1 MLDEELKKILVCPK
15 CRGDLEFHEDVQEI
29 HCPACQ
35 VFYAIDDGVP
45 VMLIDE
51 AKPLSGS
58 RVRQQRQSS

>member
-15 CRGDLEFHEDVQEI
+15 CRGEVEIHEEVQEI
-29 HCPACQ
+29 HCAACQ
-35 VFYAIDDGVP
+35 VLYAIDDDVP

-58 RVRQQRQSS
+58 RLRQQR